1 MDLHLRH
8 ARRVNPASRFVGIA
22 LNTSRLPADE
32 AAGLLDDTARRHGL
46 PAVDPLRSDL
56 APVVRLALSPP

>member
-8 ARRVNPASRFVGIA
+8 ARRVNPAARFVGIA
-22 LNTSRLPADE
+22 LNTSKMAAAD
-32 AAGLLDDTARRHGL
+32 AAALLEDTARRYGL

-56 APVVRLALSPP
+56 APVLRLALSPP